1 MRILIVQEKQLIG
14 VYSKCSPCT
23 CTNVYAFTCTYGR
36 VYTFVIILD
45 FFFLSFWRK
54 YILIG
59 QFFWINLPYEFIH
72 MQMFSYNHS
81 FLAKKEKLL
90 TLNSKVN
97 TSADSLSQNSL
108 EMQTSNTGNEI
119 NVEFCVY
126 IVIVSI

>member
-1 MRILIVQEKQLIG
+1 
-14 VYSKCSPCT
+14 
-23 CTNVYAFTCTYGR
+23 
-36 VYTFVIILD
+36 
-45 FFFLSFWRK
+45 
-54 YILIG
+54 
-59 QFFWINLPYEFIH
+59 

-108 EMQTSNTGNEI
+108 EMQTSSTGNEI

-126 IVIVSI
+126 IAIVSI